1 MKRHPYRLNFI
12 WINRRG
18 VWWRKTKSNAS
29 LTLVENG
36 RHSWGTGVL
45 DVVVCALHSVKS
57 LLQVCPATSQYS
69 CCILSRPGL
78 QHSHSPK
85 LGTWTAGGFFFFKGI
100 LRAQCY
106 TLCRYAPKIII
117 HCFGGRT

>member
-1 MKRHPYRLNFI
+1 MYRCIRLCMERHPYRLNFI

-36 RHSWGTGVL
+36 RNPWGTAVL

-57 LLQVCPATSQYS
+57 LLQISQATSQYS
-69 CCILSRPGL
+69 RCILSSPIQR
-78 QHSHSPK
+78 HSHSKPM
-85 LGTWTAGGFFFFKGI
+85 TWTAEGFFVFFKAM
-100 LRAQCY
+100 LRA
-106 TLCRYAPKIII
+106 
-117 HCFGGRT
+117 